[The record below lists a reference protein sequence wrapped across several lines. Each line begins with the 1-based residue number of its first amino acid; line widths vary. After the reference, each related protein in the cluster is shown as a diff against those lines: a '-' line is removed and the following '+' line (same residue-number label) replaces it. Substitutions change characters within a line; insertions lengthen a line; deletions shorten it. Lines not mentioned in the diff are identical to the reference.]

1 MKAGTGRGPFTLLA
15 PRRALLSLLALVAAA
30 GLSACG
36 FHLRQ
41 SVDLPFDRL
50 TTNLAPTSG
59 MARELKRQSP
69 AHVQWVDTAAQSQ
82 VVLKVLEEKRA
93 RRAVSYSTAGQ
104 VRELQLILTLRFEV
118 RDTKG
123 KVLVPEAQLSMN
135 RTISY
140 IESAALAK
148 QAEEDDIFDAMQ
160 RDLAG
165 QVLRRLSTVRPE
177 GV

>member
-15 PRRALLSLLALVAAA
+15 PRRALLALVAVA

-82 VVLKVLEEKRA
+82 VVLKVL
-93 RRAVSYSTAGQ
+93 
-104 VRELQLILTLRFEV
+104 
-118 RDTKG
+118 
-123 KVLVPEAQLSMN
+123 
-135 RTISY
+135 
-140 IESAALAK
+140 
-148 QAEEDDIFDAMQ
+148 
-160 RDLAG
+160 
-165 QVLRRLSTVRPE
+165 
-177 GV
+177 